1 MNAEISLK
9 ALGKF
14 EDAITKRLDTI
25 MQHIEKLEEKID
37 TLHEE
42 VQQSHA
48 VASAPLMES
57 KEAKGESRVRK
68 KATFKTMLQ

>member
-1 MNAEISLK
+1 MNADISLK

-25 MQHIEKLEEKID
+25 MQQIEKLEEKID

-48 VASAPLMES
+48 VASAPLMPHLKQCFNS
-57 KEAKGESRVRK
+57 GNMIARTSIP
-68 KATFKTMLQ
+68 L